1 MRPSQLAFSVQVQV
15 QYITD
20 PDSDTRRELYM
31 SVMTWAMLQDLG
43 TSIHNTPK
51 YYIVSTDFILYPY
64 RPALMFFFPPFVS
77 SPPAG
82 LTPRETSLND
92 LTGE

>member
-64 RPALMFFFPPFVS
+64 RPALIFFPAVRFQS
-77 SPPAG
+77 ARR
-82 LTPRETSLND
+82 TDTQRN
-92 LTGE
+92 